1 MELIFH
7 EKQDGSLCAQHC
19 LNALLQGPYF
29 TAVDLA
35 NIASQLDEQESSA
48 MGSSC
53 GAIPSF
59 QNMDETGYFSVQV
72 ICKALQI
79 WSLEL
84 VPFLRQC
91 PEAELA
97 RENPAGQKAF
107 ICHYQHHWFTI
118 RKIGNQW
125 FNLNSI
131 LPAPRLI
138 SETYLTTYLAQLK
151 EEGNSIFFII
161 GTLPECEA
169 DQVLSICPVTEDNV
183 IRYSLAQ
190 QDKSKSQ
197 DDVEAVVAMSQ
208 TEFDEEDVTLK
219 RVLES
224 SENDDPDLQR
234 ALQISADENKD
245 MFDMELQ
252 KAISISLTALGGDT
266 NSGRDVTAVVST
278 TTTTTPPPPPT
289 TTTTTSTSH
298 TTNRT
303 VIPAEEIRRNRQA
316 FLDRF
321 SSNSET

>member
-1 MELIFH
+1 MLAFLKRFGVTAQGRLTTPNH
-7 EKQDGSLCAQHC
+7 SSLRKRNVNGVNFSRKDGSLCAQHC

-53 GAIPSF
+53 SAIGNF

-84 VPFLRQC
+84 VPFLRHSTERRRQ
-91 PEAELA
+91 
-97 RENPAGQKAF
+97 
-107 ICHYQHHWFTI
+107 
-118 RKIGNQW
+118 
-125 FNLNSI
+125 FNI
-131 LPAPRLI
+131 
-138 SETYLTTYLAQLK
+138 
-151 EEGNSIFFII
+151 FII

-169 DQVLSICPVTEDNV
+169 DQVISICPVTEDNV
-183 IRYSLAQ
+183 ISYTLAQ
-190 QDKSKSQ
+190 QHKTQSQ
-197 DDVEAVVAMSQ
+197 DDVEAVVAISQ
-208 TEFDEEDVTLK
+208 TEFDEEDVTLR

-252 KAISISLTALGGDT
+252 KAISISLTAIGGDI
-266 NSGRDVTAVVST
+266 NSGRDVTAAVC
-278 TTTTTPPPPPT
+278 TTTTTPTLTP
-289 TTTTTSTSH
+289 TTSTTSQ
-298 TTNRT
+298 TADRR
-303 VIPAEEIRRNRQA
+303 VVPAEEIRRNRQA
-316 FLDRF
+316 FLDKF
-321 SSNSET
+321 SSNTKT